1 MWPGP
6 KIVACCLIVQSSG
19 RPTYL
24 VSIFG
29 NFLIFSAKCR
39 LWVFFIINR
48 WLPRWVKYWNIWEK
62 LYDIFFF
69 LCNFKGAMT
78 LYLPWQ
84 VTAIRGTL
92 IGWHN
97 SDGRGGREGEEGRC
111 RALSSLCNICI
122 QAAGTSDFI
131 RYVDRLSLYIPC
143 SSYIYTHFSEKVQP
157 LHVLNRTNIY
167 TR

>member
-1 MWPGP
+1 MTRPNN
-6 KIVACCLIVQSSG
+6 CCLLPHRAKL
-19 RPTYL
+19 RPAHL
-24 VSIFG
+24 FG
-29 NFLIFSAKCR
+29 FYFWKLSDIFSKMSS
-39 LWVFFIINR
+39 LSFFYYQPVAPKMSKILKHMRKII
-48 WLPRWVKYWNIWEK
+48 WH
-62 LYDIFFF
+62 FFF